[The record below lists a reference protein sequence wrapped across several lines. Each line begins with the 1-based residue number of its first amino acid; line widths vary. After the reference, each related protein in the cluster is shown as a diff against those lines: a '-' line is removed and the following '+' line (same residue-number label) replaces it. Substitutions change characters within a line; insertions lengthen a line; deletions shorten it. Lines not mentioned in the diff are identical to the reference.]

1 MQTVTL
7 PEPTLP
13 PIIQRVWLDER
24 KIKRKV
30 RQIARQID
38 RDYAGLNPHLVTVMK
53 GGLFFLT
60 DLARAMTFPT
70 RWTFSPSPATD
81 RNPSRAR
88 CA

>member
-1 MQTVTL
+1 VQTVTL

-38 RDYAGLNPHLVTVMK
+38 RDYAGLNPT
-53 GGLFFLT
+53 
-60 DLARAMTFPT
+60 
-70 RWTFSPSPATD
+70 W
-81 RNPSRAR
+81 SRS
-88 CA
+88 